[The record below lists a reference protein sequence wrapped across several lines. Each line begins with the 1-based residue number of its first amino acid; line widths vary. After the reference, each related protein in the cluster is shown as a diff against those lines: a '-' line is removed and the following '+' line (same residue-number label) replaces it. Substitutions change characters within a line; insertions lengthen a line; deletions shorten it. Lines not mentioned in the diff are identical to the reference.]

1 MNFINNDAKLRS
13 FIPNVFSSVEGE
25 VSLFDKMKTHLQ
37 FAESWLDIKKVACPH
52 GLATKTLKLVS
63 NTFLT
68 ISEKNSTRCKG
79 NNNFLIIRIYL

>member
-37 FAESWLDIKKVACPH
+37 FAESWLDIKKG
-52 GLATKTLKLVS
+52 GLSSRICHQKLIETLKLL
-63 NTFLT
+63 FFPL
-68 ISEKNSTRCKG
+68 KG
-79 NNNFLIIRIYL
+79 GDLAAKVIIIF